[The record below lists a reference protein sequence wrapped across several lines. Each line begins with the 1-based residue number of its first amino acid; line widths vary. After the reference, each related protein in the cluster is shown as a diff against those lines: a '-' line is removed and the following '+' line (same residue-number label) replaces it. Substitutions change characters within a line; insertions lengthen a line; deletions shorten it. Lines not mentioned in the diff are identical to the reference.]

1 MILAVAVLGA
11 LEAGWSGTP
20 GGLPVMPTTFPAL
33 DRPIAA
39 DHSRSI
45 VVDVPFG
52 LDNVPSYGLEPAP
65 QAILMATADGHP
77 RAICYTSWVPTK
89 TIAAI
94 EAHPFYV
101 QLNQAQLGRT
111 VGRDQVAR
119 ARADLRSLHVG
130 WVVVW
135 LPKPDQSLSRY
146 LSATGFRFA
155 YRADGASVYRP
166 VLAGVRRPAA
176 PHAPSLILARIQT
189 ASTPSRQV
197 IFLPASRLRAR

>member
-1 MILAVAVLGA
+1 MGPPREKSGGGLAGVVPPGLALILVVAVLGA

-39 DHSRSI
+39 DHSGSI

-94 EAHPFYV
+94 EGHPFYV

-111 VGRDQVAR
+111 VGRHQVAK
-119 ARADLRSLHVG
+119 ARADLRNLHVG

-166 VLAGVRRPAA
+166 V
-176 PHAPSLILARIQT
+176 
-189 ASTPSRQV
+189 
-197 IFLPASRLRAR
+197 

>member
-1 MILAVAVLGA
+1 MGGVVPPELALPVILAVAVLGA

-39 DHSRSI
+39 DHSGSI

-77 RAICYTSWVPTK
+77 RAICYTSWVPTR

-111 VGRDQVAR
+111 VGRDQVAK
-119 ARADLRSLHVG
+119 ARADLRNLHVG

-166 VLAGVRRPAA
+166 V
-176 PHAPSLILARIQT
+176 
-189 ASTPSRQV
+189 
-197 IFLPASRLRAR
+197 